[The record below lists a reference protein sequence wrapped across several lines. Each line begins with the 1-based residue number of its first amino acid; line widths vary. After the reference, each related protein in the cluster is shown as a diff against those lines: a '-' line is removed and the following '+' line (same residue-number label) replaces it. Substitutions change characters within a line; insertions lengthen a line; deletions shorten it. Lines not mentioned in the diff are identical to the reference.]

1 MKYLKT
7 FENFRGRPLT
17 KLSNFSVE
25 DLEDLLEEFQDIAE
39 NYGLKDYQKLD
50 DEADEESK
58 GYIWAELQREGKSF
72 YYVNTARNAFI
83 EVIYFGLDKE
93 EFIDDLK
100 SFVNKM
106 KNQFNWEIIN
116 SWSYHN
122 GFSCEY
128 GENENGDEYVHC
140 DLVFHKNQK

>member
-7 FENFRGRPLT
+7 FENFRGWSVN
-17 KLSNFSVE
+17 KLSNFSTE

-39 NYGLKDYQKLD
+39 SYGLKDWQIFY
-50 DEADEESK
+50 DEAEESEK
-58 GYIWAELQREGKSF
+58 GEVWDRLIEEGSSF
-72 YYVNTARNAFI
+72 FYVNSAKNAFI
-83 EVIYFGLDKE
+83 EIIYFGEDKD

-100 SFVNKM
+100 SFISKT
-106 KNQFNWEIIN
+106 KTLYSWEIIN

-128 GENENGDEYVHC
+128 GENLNGEEYIHC
-140 DLVFHKNQK
+140 DLVFHKKV

>member
-7 FENFRGRPLT
+7 FENFRGWSVT

-25 DLEDLLEEFQDIAE
+25 DLEDLLEEFQVIAKS
-39 NYGLKDYQKLD
+39 YGLKDWQNLYD
-50 DEADEESK
+50 VAEESDK
-58 GYIWAELQREGKSF
+58 GNVWGKLVDEGKSF
-72 YYVNTARNAFI
+72 FYVNSDRNAFI
-83 EVIYFGLDKE
+83 DVIYFGLDKE

-100 SFVNKM
+100 SFVIKM
-106 KNQFNWEIIN
+106 KNLYSWEIIN

-128 GENENGDEYVHC
+128 AENENEQEYIQC
-140 DLVFHKNQK
+140 DLVFGKNQG